1 MSNLKAL
8 SLFAILVASIGA
20 IPAFA
25 QSADITVSTDKESYS
40 DGEVVMVSGQVNE
53 MLGVPVSLRVIAPNG
68 NIVTIEQIDIGSD
81 NTFSVEI
88 TAGGNLWKAAGT
100 YTIEASYGLTAQNT
114 STATTTF
121 EFGGSS
127 GGKPSTMI
135 GVDGTD
141 FLLSYTIIGGKV
153 LSITPEQGEGYGSL
167 IIAIEA
173 TNDGQ
178 LTITL
183 PRALIDAVFPEGG
196 DDSYIVLV
204 DDEEV
209 ADFDETKTD
218 TDRTLTIEF
227 TKGTEQIEI
236 IGTFVVPEFG
246 TIAVMILAVAI
257 ISIIAV
263 SARSRLNVLPKY

>member
-1 MSNLKAL
+1 MSNLKVL

-25 QSADITVSTDKESYS
+25 QTEPITVATDKGSYS
-40 DGEVVMVSGQVNE
+40 DGEVVMVSGQVSE
-53 MLGVPVSLRVIAPNG
+53 VLSIPVSLRVISPNG
-68 NIVTIEQIDIGSD
+68 NIVRIDQIDIGSD

-100 YTIEASYGLTAQNT
+100 YTIEASYGLTAENT
-114 STATTTF
+114 STAITTF

-127 GGKPSTMI
+127 GGKPSTI

-141 FLLSYTIIGGKV
+141 YLLSYTITGGKV
-153 LSITPEQGEGYGSL
+153 LSITPDVAANSL

-183 PRALIDAVFPEGG
+183 PRALIDALLPDGG
-196 DDSYIVLV
+196 DDSFFVLV
-204 DDEEV
+204 DGEER
-209 ADFDETKTD
+209 DFDETKTD
-218 TDRTLTIEF
+218 TDRTLAIVFEE
-227 TKGTEQIEI
+227 GAEEIEI

>member
-1 MSNLKAL
+1 MRNLKVL
-8 SLFAILVASIGA
+8 SLFAILVASVGA

-25 QSADITVSTDKESYS
+25 QSADITVSTDKGSYS
-40 DGEVVMVSGQVNE
+40 DGEAVMVSGQVNQL
-53 MLGVPVSLRVIAPNG
+53 LGVPVSLRVIAPNG
-68 NIVTIEQIDIGSD
+68 NIVTIDQIDVGSD

-88 TAGGNLWKAAGT
+88 TAGGNLWRAAGT
-100 YTIEASYGLTAQNT
+100 YTVEASYGLTAENT

-127 GGKPSTMI
+127 GGKPSTTI

-141 FLLSYTIIGGKV
+141 FLLSYSITGGRV
-153 LSITPEQGEGYGSL
+153 LSITPDVAANSL

-183 PRALIDAVFPEGG
+183 PRALIDALLPDGG
-196 DDSYIVLV
+196 DDSFFVLV
-204 DDEEV
+204 DGEER
-209 ADFDETKTD
+209 DFDETKTD
-218 TDRTLTIEF
+218 ADRTLTITFEE
-227 TKGTEQIEI
+227 GAEEIEI

-246 TIAVMILAVAI
+246 TVAALILAVAI

>member
-1 MSNLKAL
+1 MSNLKVL
-8 SLFAILVASIGA
+8 SLFAILVASIGT

-25 QSADITVSTDKESYS
+25 QTEPITVTTDKESYS
-40 DGEVVMVSGQVNE
+40 DGEVVMVSGQV
-53 MLGVPVSLRVIAPNG
+53 MQSLSTPVTLQVLAPNG
-68 NIVTIEQIDIGSD
+68 NRVTIAQIDVGPD
-81 NTFSVEI
+81 KTFSTEI
-88 TAGGNLWKAAGT
+88 TAGGILWKAAGT
-100 YTIEASYGLTAQNT
+100 YTIEASYGLTAENT
-114 STATTTF
+114 SIATTTF

-127 GGKPSTMI
+127 DGKPSTTI

>member
-1 MSNLKAL
+1 MSNLKIL
-8 SLFAILVASIGA
+8 SLFAILVASIGV

-25 QSADITVSTDKESYS
+25 QSADITVTTDKESYS
-40 DGEVVMVSGQVNE
+40 DGEVVMVSGQVRE
-53 MLGVPVSLRVIAPNG
+53 LLSVPVSLQVLAPNG
-68 NIVTIEQIDIGSD
+68 NRVTIAQIDIGPD
-81 NTFSVEI
+81 KTFSTEI
-88 TAGGNLWKAAGT
+88 TAGGDLWKAAGI

-114 STATTTF
+114 ATATTTF

-127 GGKPSTMI
+127 GTARPPTTI

-141 FLLSYTIIGGKV
+141 FIVSYKITGGKV
-153 LSITPEQGEGYGSL
+153 LSITPDVAANSL

-183 PRALIDAVFPEGG
+183 PRALIDAVLPDGG
-196 DDSYIVLV
+196 DDQFFVLV
-204 DDEEV
+204 DGEERV
-209 ADFDETKTD
+209 FDETKTP
-218 TDRTLTIEF
+218 TDRTLTIAFE
-227 TKGTEQIEI
+227 KGAEEIEI

-246 TIAVMILAVAI
+246 TIAALILAVAI

-263 SARSRLNVLPKY
+263 SARSRLNVLSKY

>member
-8 SLFAILVASIGA
+8 SLFAILVASIGT

-25 QSADITVSTDKESYS
+25 QSTDITVSTDKGSYS
-40 DGEVVMVSGQVNE
+40 DGEVVMVSGQVGE
-53 MLGVPVSLRVIAPNG
+53 VLSIPVSLRVIAPNG
-68 NIVTIEQIDIGSD
+68 NIVRIDQIDIDSD

-88 TAGGNLWKAAGT
+88 AAGGNLWKAAGT
-100 YTIEASYGLTAQNT
+100 YTIEASYGLTAGNT

-127 GGKPSTMI
+127 GGKPSTTI

-141 FLLSYTIIGGKV
+141 FLLSYTITGGKV
-153 LSITPEQGEGYGSL
+153 LSITPDVAANSL

-178 LTITL
+178 LIITL
-183 PRALIDAVFPEGG
+183 PRALIDALLPDGG
-196 DDSYIVLV
+196 DDSFFVLV
-204 DDEEV
+204 DGEER
-209 ADFDETKTD
+209 DFDETKTD
-218 TDRTLTIEF
+218 TDRTLAIVFEE
-227 TKGTEQIEI
+227 GAEEIEI

-263 SARSRLNVLPKY
+263 SARSKLNVLPKY